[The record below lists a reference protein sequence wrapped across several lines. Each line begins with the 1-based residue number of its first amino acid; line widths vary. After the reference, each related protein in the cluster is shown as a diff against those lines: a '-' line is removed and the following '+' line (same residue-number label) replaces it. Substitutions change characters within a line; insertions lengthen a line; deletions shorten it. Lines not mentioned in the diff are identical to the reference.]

1 MIISAAFLSILAATV
16 SPQPQAI
23 TVVGHAWAP
32 FISPMGEPFG
42 PKAEGDDTLATWF
55 RQADRNH
62 DGFLTHAEMQADAE
76 RFFARLD
83 TDHDGEIDPDELAHY
98 EWQVAPEIQVN
109 SRLRKERG
117 QKPDPTDEAKER
129 RRAKRGDDRLDP
141 QGAAR
146 YALLNIPQ
154 PVAAA
159 DLDLN
164 RGVSVIEFKE
174 AATYRFG
181 LLDTAKQGKLSLNQL
196 EALRIARLNDR
207 RVKRSKDA
215 SDTRV
220 GVPLPPGR

>member
-1 MIISAAFLSILAATV
+1 MMISAAFLSILAAAAQ
-16 SPQPQAI
+16 PQPQAI

-62 DGFLTHAEMQADAE
+62 DGFLTHAEMQVDAE
-76 RFFARLD
+76 RFFATLD
-83 TDHDGEIDPDELAHY
+83 TDRSGEIDPDELARY
-98 EWQVAPEIQVN
+98 EWQIAPEIQVN
-109 SRLRKERG
+109 SRLRRQRG
-117 QKPDPTDEAKER
+117 QKPDPKEEAKER
-129 RRAKRGDDRLDP
+129 RRAKRGDDRFDP

-164 RGVSVIEFKE
+164 RGVSLIEFKE

-181 LLDTAKQGKLSLNQL
+181 LLDTAKQGQLSLNQL
-196 EALRIARLNDR
+196 AAVRIARLNDR
-207 RVKRSKDA
+207 RAKRSKDA
-215 SDTRV
+215 TDTRV